1 MGDIIGFTILCI
13 FIFLIPP
20 ILLAIIDDMKKI
32 VFILAAVLILISCS
46 QQEAFK
52 VKHKDYSEPYYSVVS
67 NDQKGFPYGR
77 SLDTIKVSETYVIV
91 AVYRCRNSVSG
102 VVVGTLTGLN

>member
-1 MGDIIGFTILCI
+1 
-13 FIFLIPP
+13 
-20 ILLAIIDDMKKI
+20 MKKI

-52 VKHKDYSEPYYSVVS
+52 VKHKDYSEPYYSGVS

-102 VVVGTLTGLN
+102 GVVGTLTGLN

>member
-20 ILLAIIDDMKKI
+20 ILLAIMDDMKKI

-52 VKHKDYSEPYYSVVS
+52 VKHKDYSEPYYR
-67 NDQKGFPYGR
+67 G
-77 SLDTIKVSETYVIV
+77 
-91 AVYRCRNSVSG
+91 
-102 VVVGTLTGLN
+102 